1 MTAWNSPFAVL
12 ERYWQVKD
20 AHPAPSARPRR
31 YVRGNFGAPEG
42 TISGMGPAHWAPTVW
57 NGPKFSPK
65 HGGAYSKASPSLMPI
80 TGHSYQGGKVM
91 EPITSRKPKG
101 KKAAA

>member
-20 AHPAPSARPRR
+20 AHPAPSAKPRR
-31 YVRGNFGAPEG
+31 YVHGNFGTPDG
-42 TISGMGPAHWAPTVW
+42 TIEGLAPKGW
-57 NGPKFSPK
+57 NGPKFSAH

-91 EPITSRKPKG
+91 EPTTSRKPKG
-101 KKAAA
+101 KKAGA

>member
-20 AHPAPSARPRR
+20 AHPAPSAKPRR
-31 YVRGNFGAPEG
+31 YVRGNFGTPDG
-42 TISGMGPAHWAPTVW
+42 TIEGLAP
-57 NGPKFSPK
+57 
-65 HGGAYSKASPSLMPI
+65 KASPSLMPI

-91 EPITSRKPKG
+91 EPTTSRKPKV
-101 KKAAA
+101 KKAGA

>member
-31 YVRGNFGAPEG
+31 CVRGNFGAPDG
-42 TISGMGPAHWAPTVW
+42 TIEGLAPKGW

-91 EPITSRKPKG
+91 EPTTSRKPKG
-101 KKAAA
+101 KKAGA